1 MEKQLEALPI
11 GADRENDLYKDDEI
25 IRNLQEQLQ
34 LANQVSGITILKLYA
49 VLTELLKIC

>member
-11 GADRENDLYKDDEI
+11 GADTENDLYKDDEI